1 MLSYFDNLKNEKIRE
16 KGREGGKQEA
26 DPLITKL
33 LPQKDH
39 MGTSTFQE

>member
-1 MLSYFDNLKNEKIRE
+1 MLSYFHNLKNKKIRE

-33 LPQKDH
+33 PQKDH